1 MQAEKNMKG
10 NIITAVIWII
20 IAILLTCMLI
30 FGIKDSVGNSFHL
43 FSSGRNNF
51 AEPYQVKTFPA
62 NGIDTI
68 SIQLSSSDAVVKR
81 GSDGEVRVELFG
93 SEKHVPTAKL
103 ESRTLTISE
112 ESTFGFNFDF
122 GKHGVVVYVPQNFD
136 CNKLRISLHS
146 GTISTEDASFKH
158 ADFKTSSG
166 TIRVSDGSFDD
177 VSAES
182 SSGTIS
188 FDDCSVKNLDCRVS
202 SGTVRVSGYY
212 GELNLKTSSGTIKAD
227 LSTALTGDSSMQTS
241 SGTVKVIMPK
251 DADCNIIYSSSSGN
265 YSNTITGTHGKNGID
280 KMGNGGPE
288 LELRASSGMIKVT
301 GSDSVKNKNIAVEN
315 PDEKNFLANKNSP
328 SQVVIPTA
336 EDVRQ
341 INQEDLAR
349 AEAYFQNT
357 TVYYTRGGKVYH
369 SHEDCGYLKN
379 SKDVIEG
386 KVAQAFK
393 SGKSYLC
400 KTCAKKDGVTNK
412 DLPVQQ

>member
-1 MQAEKNMKG
+1 MKG

-30 FGIKDSVGNSFHL
+30 FGIKDSVGSSFHL

-188 FDDCSVKNLDCRVS
+188 FDDCNVKNLDCRVS
-202 SGTVRVSGYY
+202 SGTVRVSGSY

-265 YSNTITGTHGKNGID
+265 YSNTITGTHGKSGTD
-280 KMGNGGPE
+280 KDPG
-288 LELRASSGMIKVT
+288 
-301 GSDSVKNKNIAVEN
+301 
-315 PDEKNFLANKNSP
+315 
-328 SQVVIPTA
+328 
-336 EDVRQ
+336 
-341 INQEDLAR
+341 
-349 AEAYFQNT
+349 
-357 TVYYTRGGKVYH
+357 
-369 SHEDCGYLKN
+369 
-379 SKDVIEG
+379 
-386 KVAQAFK
+386 
-393 SGKSYLC
+393 
-400 KTCAKKDGVTNK
+400 
-412 DLPVQQ
+412 